1 MNPDDCME
9 AIHNILVHK
18 FQAIRIVRV
27 RVACCINA
35 AECVQ
40 K

>member
-27 RVACCINA
+27 RVACCSVPSGA
-35 AECVQ
+35 RF
-40 K
+40 